1 MLQHVRHAEIMA
13 RVRLAGAT
21 SVRDLAAQLGV
32 SPSTIRR
39 DLEILDRDGTLTR
52 VRGGALAGGG
62 AGGGVS
68 AGGGAPGGLVAGAGD
83 DLASGR
89 PESPGERDKDA
100 VAARAAR
107 LVRDGDVVLLDVGST
122 TVRLARHL
130 SGRRVTVVTSSL
142 AVVDVLRGD
151 SAVELLLLGGM
162 LRRAPHSSLVG
173 VLTEEAL
180 RQVSADRV
188 FLSASGVR
196 PDGQVT
202 DSTIAEVPLKRAM
215 MVAAGQV
222 VLLVDRHKFPGNGA
236 LRVCGP
242 EELDVVVT
250 NEGADEPTVR
260 TLTGA
265 GAQVLLT

>member
-1 MLQHVRHAEIMA
+1 MLQHVRHAQIMR

-39 DLEILDRDGTLTR
+39 DLEVLNRDGTLTR
-52 VRGGALAGGG
+52 VRGGALANLD
-62 AGGGVS
+62 ADD
-68 AGGGAPGGLVAGAGD
+68 GLAFARA
-83 DLASGR
+83 ASID
-89 PESPGERDKDA
+89 EQDKDA

-107 LVRDGDVVLLDVGST
+107 LVRDGDVVLLDIGTT

-130 SGRRVTVVTSSL
+130 GGRRVTVVTSSL
-142 AVVDVLRGD
+142 AVVDVLRAD
-151 SAVELLLLGGM
+151 PDVELLLLGGM
-162 LRRAPHSSLVG
+162 LRRTYHSLVG

-180 RQVSADRV
+180 RQVCADRV

-202 DSTIAEVPLKRAM
+202 DSTLAEVPLKRAM
-215 MVAAGQV
+215 MAAAGEV

-250 NEGADEPTVR
+250 NQGADQA
-260 TLTGA
+260 TLEALAAA
-265 GAQVLLT
+265 GAKVVLT